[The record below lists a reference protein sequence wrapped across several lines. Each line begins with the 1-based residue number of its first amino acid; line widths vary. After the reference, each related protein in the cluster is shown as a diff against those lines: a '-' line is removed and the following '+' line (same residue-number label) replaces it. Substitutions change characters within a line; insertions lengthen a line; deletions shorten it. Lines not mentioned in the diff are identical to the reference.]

1 MYRKFVSALLMLL
14 CLSSVHASNEP
25 ELNTKRVLVLYS
37 YAPSFPTSGKILAG
51 VLSAFGSNQ
60 PIIDQEFLDSK
71 RLWDEKSQTLSFHLL
86 QHKYQHRP
94 PYDLVITADDDAL
107 NFALQHKAELFPDAP
122 LVFLGVN
129 NIATAQQ
136 ASQRPDVTGVVEAA
150 SFAKTLELANRL
162 FPKRTKV
169 QLIVDP
175 SVSGTA
181 DLNSILLL
189 KPQFPQLNFVIQ
201 NLSTLSWDEFGNN
214 LAHLGNSDMVV
225 LLSAYHDKNTKEKS
239 FAESLALITQHT
251 KVPIFHFWE
260 HGIGSGILGGYV
272 VSHYEQARR
281 AGLMAKQL
289 LSGVSDADLA
299 LMHESPNLAIFDYP
313 QLRRF
318 GIGNSALPE
327 GHQIRN
333 IPVSL
338 FSQYKVELSFIILL
352 IAILAL
358 STFYLAKQNLL
369 MKRLSDNLS
378 EKSSFL
384 GLLMNTLPDL
394 VWIKSPEGR
403 YLSCNKR
410 FEDLYA
416 APEHEIRGKT
426 DEYFVCKELAL
437 TFRTHDRQAILQ
449 GGPIVIEEQVC
460 FANDGHTELLETI
473 KTPVYNHSS
482 GELLGVLGVARDIT
496 ERSKNELAIRQSEQK
511 YRLLFEEIT
520 QGVLVYNSALDL
532 VDANAAALNILGKSS
547 AELLQHKFA
556 LDLWFSSCECS
567 TSVSYS
573 DLVKLAFSEGQ
584 PQKNVLLNGITPHYQ
599 GPVWL
604 AVDIVPL
611 PDPLDSQNTKVF
623 VSFNDVS
630 AQKISEASL
639 RLAASVFESCAEGVI
654 ITDAQSLIID
664 VNQSFTQSTGYSKE
678 EVAGRTPTF
687 LASEELQ
694 PLVYHDIRHKLS
706 ISGVWQGELHHRKKN
721 GEDLSVWQ
729 TITAV
734 KDNNGTLSHYVMVF
748 SDIGQLKQSQQ
759 EIYHLAYHDALTG
772 LPNRRFLM
780 EQLEQKI
787 NQARQVSDNFAV
799 MYLDLDN
806 FKIINDTLGHVEG
819 DKVLEIVARHLTVLA
834 TDASTIARVG
844 GDEFVL
850 LLSANINKTEAE
862 KIGRA
867 ILKQIEQPI
876 VLSGQR
882 INLSASIGICFY
894 PDDGRQVQDLL
905 RNADIAMY
913 KAKQHGRNS
922 CRFYNKAMADALL
935 ERVQLENQLRMAIA
949 RNELRLVYQPQYDLV
964 SKQIVGVEALLRW
977 HNDILGTV
985 PPNKMIPVAEE
996 SGLILPIGLWVL
1008 NEAARQARSW
1018 LDKGL
1023 SVGRVAINVAGPQL
1037 YAGDLV
1043 PQVAAVLAEYK
1054 LQANHIALE
1063 VTETFIMQQSESS
1076 IEQLRALHAMGIEIA
1091 IDDFGTG
1098 YSSLSHL
1105 KRLPVNKLKID
1116 KSFISDIPSDKDDV
1130 AIAKTIVAL
1139 SKSLGLTVIA
1149 EGVETLAQAEFLAT
1163 QGCNEAQGYLF
1174 SKAVSS
1180 SAIELM
1186 LTEQQLSSVMSRS

>member
-1 MYRKFVSALLMLL
+1 MLL
-14 CLSSVHASNEP
+14 CLSAVHASSEP
-25 ELNTKRVLVLYS
+25 RLNTKRVLVLYS
-37 YAPSFPTSGKILAG
+37 YDPSFPTSGKILAG

-71 RLWDEKSQTLSFHLL
+71 RLWDEKSQALSFRQL
-86 QHKYQHRP
+86 QHKYQQRP
-94 PYDLVITADDDAL
+94 PYDLVISADDDAL
-107 NFALQHKAELFPDAP
+107 HFALQHKTTLFPAAP

-129 NIATAQQ
+129 DIVKAQQ
-136 ASQRPDVTGVVEAA
+136 ASQRADVTGVVEAA
-150 SFAKTLELANRL
+150 SFAKTLELANKL
-162 FPKRTKV
+162 FPQRTRAH
-169 QLIVDP
+169 LIVDQ
-175 SVSGTA
+175 SISGQA
-181 DLNSILLL
+181 DLHSILLL
-189 KPQFPQLNFVIQ
+189 KPLFPQLSFITQ
-201 NLSTLSWDEFGNN
+201 NLSTLSWNEFSSN
-214 LAHLGNSDMVV
+214 LAQLGKEDLIL
-225 LLSAYHDKNTKEKS
+225 LLSAYHDKNAKERS
-239 FAESLALITQHT
+239 FAESLALITEHT
-251 KVPIFHFWE
+251 KVPVFHFWE
-260 HGIGSGILGGYV
+260 HGIGSGVLGGYV
-272 VSHYEQARR
+272 ISHYEQARQ

-289 LSGVSDADLA
+289 LSGAADADVT
-299 LMHESPNLAIFDYP
+299 LMQDSPNLAIFDYP

-318 GIGNSALPE
+318 GINSSVLPE
-327 GHQIRN
+327 GNQIRN

-338 FSQYKVELSFIILL
+338 FNQYKVELSFIILL

-358 STFYLAKQNLL
+358 SILYLAKQNLL

-394 VWIKSPEGR
+394 VWIKTADGV

-416 APEHEIRGKT
+416 SPEHEILGKT
-426 DEYFVCKELAL
+426 DEDFVSKELASA
-437 TFRTHDRQAILQ
+437 FRAADQRAIKQ
-449 GGPIVIEEQVC
+449 GGPLVIEEQVS
-460 FANDGHTELLETI
+460 FASDGHTELLETI
-473 KTPVYNHSS
+473 KTPVYDNNS

-496 ERSKNELAIRQSEQK
+496 ERSKNELAIRQNEQK

-520 QGVLVYNSALDL
+520 QGVLVYNTELEV
-532 VDANAAALNILGKSS
+532 VDANAAALSILGKSK

-556 LDLWFSSCECS
+556 LDLWFSQCECS
-567 TSVSYS
+567 AEVSYS
-573 DLVKLAFSEGQ
+573 DLVRRAFSKYQ
-584 PQKNVLLNGITPHYQ
+584 PQKNILLNGITLPGQ
-599 GPVWL
+599 EPVWL

-611 PDPLDSQNTKVF
+611 PDPLDSHNTKVF

-639 RLAASVFESCAEGVI
+639 RLAASVFESCAEGVM
-654 ITDAQSLIID
+654 ITDEQSRIIN
-664 VNQSFTQSTGYSKE
+664 VNHSFSQSTGYSKE
-678 EVAGRTPTF
+678 EVAGHTPAF

-694 PLVYHDIRHKLS
+694 PLVYQDIKHTLNLS
-706 ISGVWQGELHHRKKN
+706 GAWQGELRHRKKN
-721 GEDLSVWQ
+721 GGDLFVWQ

-734 KDNNGTLSHYVMVF
+734 KDNNGTLSHYVSVF
-748 SDIGQLKQSQQ
+748 SDISQLKQSQQ

-772 LPNRRFLM
+772 LPNRRFMM

-787 NQARQVSDNFAV
+787 NQAQYASESFAV

-806 FKIINDTLGHVEG
+806 FKTINDTLGHTEG
-819 DKVLEIVARHLTVLA
+819 DKVLEIIARHLKALA
-834 TDASTIARVG
+834 TGASTMARVG

-850 LLSANINKTEAE
+850 LLSADSDKTETE
-862 KIGRA
+862 KIGRS

-894 PDDGRQVQDLL
+894 PQDGRQVQDLL

-922 CRFYNKAMADALL
+922 CRFYNKAMADAVL
-935 ERVQLENQLRMAIA
+935 ERAQLESQLRMAIV

-977 HNDILGTV
+977 HNEILGTV
-985 PPNKMIPVAEE
+985 PPDKMIPVAEE

-1008 NEAARQARSW
+1008 NEAARQARLW

-1023 SVGRVAINVAGPQL
+1023 NLGPVAINIAGPQL
-1037 YAGDLV
+1037 YSGDLV
-1043 PQVAAVLAEYK
+1043 QQVASMLAEYK
-1054 LQANHIALE
+1054 LQTKHIALE

-1076 IEQLRALHAMGIEIA
+1076 IEQLRALHEMGIEIA

-1116 KSFISDIPSDKDDV
+1116 KSFISDIPGDKDDV
-1130 AIAKTIVAL
+1130 AIAKTIIAL
-1139 SKSLGLTVIA
+1139 SKSLGLAVIA
-1149 EGVETLAQAEFLAT
+1149 EGVETLAQAEFLANE
-1163 QGCNEAQGYLF
+1163 GCYKAQGYLF

-1180 SAIELM
+1180 AVIEQLLAEQYQNSALRH
-1186 LTEQQLSSVMSRS
+1186 S

>member
-1 MYRKFVSALLMLL
+1 MLL
-14 CLSSVHASNEP
+14 CLSSVHAGNEP

-37 YAPSFPTSGKILAG
+37 YDPSFPTSGKILAG

-71 RLWDEKSQTLSFHLL
+71 RLWDEKSQALSFRQL

-94 PYDLVITADDDAL
+94 PYDLVITADDNAL
-107 NFALQHKAELFPDAP
+107 NFALQHKAKLFPGAP

-129 NIATAQQ
+129 DIATAQQ
-136 ASQRPDVTGVVEAA
+136 ASQRSDVTGVVEAA
-150 SFAKTLELANRL
+150 SFGKTLELASRL

-175 SVSGTA
+175 SISGQA
-181 DLNSILLL
+181 DLYSLLLL
-189 KPQFPQLNFVIQ
+189 KPLFPQLSFMTQ
-201 NLSTLSWDEFGNN
+201 NLSTLSWDEFSSN
-214 LAHLGNSDMVV
+214 LAQLGKEDMIL
-225 LLSAYHDKNTKEKS
+225 LLSAYHDKNSKEKS
-239 FAESLALITQHT
+239 FAESLALITAQT
-251 KVPIFHFWE
+251 KVPVFHFWE
-260 HGIGSGILGGYV
+260 HGIGSGVLGGYV
-272 VSHYEQARR
+272 ISHYEQARQ

-289 LSGVSDADLA
+289 LSGAADADVRLVQD
-299 LMHESPNLAIFDYP
+299 SPNLAIFDYP

-318 GIGNSALPE
+318 GIGSGALPE

-338 FSQYKVELSFIILL
+338 FGQYRVELSFIILL

-358 STFYLAKQNLL
+358 STLYLAKQNLL

-384 GLLMNTLPDL
+384 ELLMNTLPDL
-394 VWIKSPEGR
+394 VWIKTADGV

-416 APEHEIRGKT
+416 APEREIRGKT
-426 DEYFVCKELAL
+426 DEDFVSKEQAL

-449 GGPIVIEEQVC
+449 GGPTVIEEQVC
-460 FANDGHTELLETI
+460 FASDGHTELLETI
-473 KTPVYNHSS
+473 KTPVYDHNS

-496 ERSKNELAIRQSEQK
+496 ERSKTEQAIRQSEQK

-520 QGVLVYNSALDL
+520 QGVLVYNTELEV
-532 VDANAAALNILGKSS
+532 VDANAAALSILGKSS
-547 AELLQHKFA
+547 AELLRHQFV
-556 LDLWFSSCECS
+556 LDRWFSLCECS
-567 TSVSYS
+567 AAVSYS
-573 DLVKLAFSEGQ
+573 DLVRLAFSDGQ
-584 PQKNVLLNGITPHYQ
+584 PKKNILLHGITPQ
-599 GPVWL
+599 CTGPVWL

-611 PDPLDSQNTKVF
+611 PDPLDSHHTKVF

-639 RLAASVFESCAEGVI
+639 RLAASVFESCAEGVM
-654 ITDAQSLIID
+654 ITDAQSRIID
-664 VNQSFTQSTGYSKE
+664 VNQSFSQSTGYSKE
-678 EVAGRTPTF
+678 EVAGRTPAF

-694 PLVYHDIRHKLS
+694 PLVYQDIKQKLS
-706 ISGVWQGELHHRKKN
+706 LSGVWQGELRHRKKN
-721 GEDLSVWQ
+721 GTELSVWQ
-729 TITAV
+729 AITAV
-734 KDNNGTLSHYVMVF
+734 KDNNGTLSHYVSVF
-748 SDIGQLKQSQQ
+748 SDISQLKQSQQ

-780 EQLEQKI
+780 ERLEQKI
-787 NQARQVSDNFAV
+787 NQAQYASDSFAV

-806 FKIINDTLGHVEG
+806 FKIINDTLGHIEG
-819 DKVLEIVARHLTVLA
+819 DKVLEIIARHLTAL
-834 TDASTIARVG
+834 TTGASTIARVG

-850 LLSANINKTEAE
+850 LLSANSNKTEAE
-862 KIGRA
+862 KIGRS

-894 PDDGRQVQDLL
+894 PEDGRQVHDLL

-913 KAKQHGRNS
+913 KAKQHGRNT
-922 CRFYNKAMADALL
+922 CRFYTKAMADAVL
-935 ERVQLENQLRMAIA
+935 ERAQLESQLRMAIA

-985 PPNKMIPVAEE
+985 PPDKMIPVAED

-1008 NEAARQARSW
+1008 NEAARQARAW

-1023 SVGRVAINVAGPQL
+1023 NVGRVAINIAGPQL
-1037 YAGDLV
+1037 YSGDLV

-1116 KSFISDIPSDKDDV
+1116 KSFISDIPGDKDDV

-1149 EGVETLAQAEFLAT
+1149 EGVETPAQAEFLANE
-1163 QGCNEAQGYLF
+1163 GCYEAQGYLF